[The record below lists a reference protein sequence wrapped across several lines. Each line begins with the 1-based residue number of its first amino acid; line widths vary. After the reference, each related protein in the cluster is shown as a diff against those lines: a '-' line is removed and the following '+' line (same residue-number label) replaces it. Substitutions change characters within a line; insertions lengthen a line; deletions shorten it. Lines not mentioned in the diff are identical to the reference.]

1 MYHGRM
7 SFLKH
12 GLFLT
17 LFLTGCLP
25 SQTPFSTGHSNP
37 KSLRLSLNNPQFTSC
52 QYPGNTRIAHFPMF
66 HYPPTGFGEDQREL
80 ERVSKSQFQ
89 LLHTI
94 ISYRPNIAVF
104 SEGILTDHYN
114 RHTYSQLR
122 QGTDR
127 TTFSRL
133 DGTVFQ
139 LQERYNT
146 AQSLFPGKVTQFYE
160 HLTSS
165 QKKFLAYTGGSL
177 TAWLLGQIPGNHIYK
192 TATEQDMEA
201 VTSNLNRISLTKYNG
216 NLNLLFNTPEGNDQE
231 RDYWLLHF
239 REKRTFEEVSRFYR
253 QNPSFRGFGLVLI
266 AYGANHRFN
275 DEFSS
280 NFSDGSFCL
289 RWHIL

>member
-7 SFLKH
+7 SLKH
-12 GLFLT
+12 GLFLA
-17 LFLTGCLP
+17 LFLIAGCQP
-25 SQTPFSTGHSNP
+25 NPTSFSGARSNP
-37 KSLRLSLNNPQFTSC
+37 KSLPLSLNDPQFASC
-52 QYPGNTRIAHFPMF
+52 QYPGNARIAHFPMF
-66 HYPPTGFGEDQREL
+66 HYPPTGFRQDQREL
-80 ERVSKSQFQ
+80 ERVSRSQFQ

-94 ISYRPNIAVF
+94 ISYRPHIAVF

-114 RHTYSQLR
+114 KHTYSQLK

-133 DGTVFQ
+133 DGTAFQ

-146 AQSLFPGKVTQFYE
+146 AQSLFPGIVRQYYE
-160 HLTSS
+160 HLTAT
-165 QKKFLAYTGGSL
+165 QKRFLAYTGGAL

-192 TATEQDMEA
+192 TASEQDMEA
-201 VTSNLNRISLTKYNG
+201 VTSNLNRISLARYNG
-216 NLNLLFNTPEGNDQE
+216 NLDLLFNAPEGSDRE

-253 QNPSFRGFGLVLI
+253 QNPSFRGLVLI

-275 DEFSS
+275 DEFLTG
-280 NFSDGSFCL
+280 FSDGSFCL
-289 RWHIL
+289 GWHTP